1 MKFNELNTTKQ
12 KSAKRVG
19 RGIAAG
25 QGKTAGRGTKGYGSR
40 TGSKARPGFAGGQ
53 NPIMQALPKL
63 PGFRSHKT
71 PMENVYTDQLNAIKV
86 KTIDGHALAE
96 AGLVSSAYV
105 RIKLL
110 TRGELTKSVAVELQG
125 ASAHAV
131 EAIEKAGGTFKSV
144 PQIGRPIT
152 RAAKTDK
159 ANDQKEATKK

>member
-1 MKFNELNTTKQ
+1 MKYNELTTTHK
-12 KSAKRVG
+12 KSPKRVG

-63 PGFRSHKT
+63 PGFRSHHVK
-71 PMENVYTDQLNAIKV
+71 MEYVFTGQLDGLTAKS
-86 KTIDGHALAE
+86 IDGHALAE

-110 TRGELTKSVAVELQG
+110 AKGDISKAVT
-125 ASAHAV
+125 V
-131 EAIEKAGGTFKSV
+131 EV
-144 PQIGRPIT
+144 
-152 RAAKTDK
+152 
-159 ANDQKEATKK
+159 